1 MKQTL
6 PLALR
11 NLMRNH
17 QRTLTT
23 LTLAL
28 RNLMRNRQ
36 RSMTTLLAMVVG
48 VGAILIFGGYSHDIT
63 NEMQTDF
70 VQRSGHLQIQRSG
83 YFLYGSGNSAAYG
96 IPGYEKLIAALKSDP
111 VLKQMVVV
119 VTPTLQLGGIAGN
132 FNAGVSRTVLVQ
144 GMVAADEAQLRKWND
159 YALPLIARPLPL
171 NGSGPDAIVIGEG
184 VARVLQ
190 LCAELKVSNC
200 DAQRKAADSAATG
213 APPADAPP
221 DLAALSALEAPP
233 VQDKKDK
240 GTQIEVLA
248 TNVHGAPNVGSFTVI
263 KAEQLGVK
271 ELDDVHVAMHLP
283 SAQRLVYGRDAPQV
297 TAVLIQLQ
305 HTDQIP
311 AARARIQELLSKD
324 FKGADLAILDFD
336 TLNPYYGQT
345 NRMFSALFGF
355 VFVLIGAIVVFVVS
369 NTMSMTIYERT
380 VEIGTLRAIGQR
392 CSGIEALFITEG
404 ALLGIIGSAL
414 GVLIALVISG
424 AINFSGLTWIPPSR
438 IDPVPLTVRVWGEW
452 PMIALS
458 FCSLTVVAALS
469 AWVPARGAAKQAI
482 VDALR
487 HV

>member
-1 MKQTL
+1 MKQTAIQQTL
-6 PLALR
+6 IPALR
-11 NLMRNH
+11 KLMRNH

-36 RSMTTLLAMVVG
+36 RSLTTLLAMVVG
-48 VGAILIFGGYSHDIT
+48 VSAILIFGGYSRDIT

-70 VQRSGHLQIQRSG
+70 VQRTGHLQIQRKG

-96 IPGYEKLIAALKSDP
+96 IAGYEKLIAALKNDP
-111 VLKQMVVV
+111 VLKSMVLVA
-119 VTPTLQLGGIAGN
+119 TPALQLGGIAGN
-132 FNAGVSRTVLVQ
+132 FNAGVSRTVLIQ
-144 GMVAADEAQLRKWND
+144 GMVAQDQAQLRKWND
-159 YALPLIARPLPL
+159 YGLPLVAHPLPL
-171 NGSGPDAIVIGEG
+171 NGAAPDAIVIGEG

-190 LCAELKVSNC
+190 LCTELKVPLC
-200 DAQRKAADSAATG
+200 DAQHDQADTTAN
-213 APPADAPP
+213 DAPP
-221 DLAALSALEAPP
+221 DLAALSALEAP
-233 VQDKKDK
+233 VERKKA
-240 GTQIEVLA
+240 TQIEVLA
-248 TNVHGAPNVGSFTVI
+248 TNVHGAPNVGSFNVI
-263 KAEQLGVK
+263 KAEQQGVK

-283 SAQRLVYGRDAPQV
+283 NAQRLVYGRDPPQV
-297 TAVLIQLQ
+297 TAVIVQLQ

-311 AARARIQELLSKD
+311 EARARIEQLLAKE
-324 FKGADLAILDFD
+324 FADAKLDVLDFR
-336 TLNPYYGQT
+336 TINPYYDQT

-355 VFVLIGAIVVFVVS
+355 VFVLIGAIVIFVVS

-414 GVLIALVISG
+414 GVLIALVI
-424 AINFSGLTWIPPSR
+424 AAVVNISGLTWIPPSR
-438 IDPVPLTVRVWGEW
+438 IDPIPLTVRVWGEW
-452 PMIALS
+452 SMIVLA
-458 FCSLTVVAALS
+458 FGGLTVVAALS
-469 AWVPARGAAKQAI
+469 AWLPARGAAKQPI

>member
-1 MKQTL
+1 MKLTL
-6 PLALR
+6 PPALR

-48 VGAILIFGGYSHDIT
+48 VGAILIFGGYSRDIT

-70 VQRSGHLQIQRSG
+70 VQRSGHLQIQRAG

-96 IPGYEKLIAALKSDP
+96 IPGYEKLIAALKNDP

-144 GMVAADEAQLRKWND
+144 GMVAQDEAQLRKWND
-159 YALPLIARPLPL
+159 YGLPLIPRPLPL
-171 NGSGPDAIVIGEG
+171 NGSGPDSIVIGEG

-190 LCAELKVSNC
+190 LCTELKVTKC
-200 DAQRKAADSAATG
+200 DAQHKGADTAAGG

-221 DLAALSALEAPP
+221 DLAALSALEAAPARTT
-233 VQDKKDK
+233 K

-248 TNVHGAPNVGSFTVI
+248 TNVHGAPNVGSFNVI

-311 AARARIQELLSKD
+311 AARARIQELLAKD
-324 FKGADLAILDFD
+324 FKGADLDILDFD

-392 CSGIEALFITEG
+392 TSGIESLFITEG

-414 GVLIALVISG
+414 GVLVALVISG

-452 PMIALS
+452 PMIAGA
-458 FCSLTVVAALS
+458 FCGLTVVAALS

>member
-1 MKQTL
+1 MKLTL
-6 PLALR
+6 PPALR

-48 VGAILIFGGYSHDIT
+48 VGAILIFGGYSRDIT

-96 IPGYEKLIAALKSDP
+96 IPGYEKLIAALKNDP
-111 VLKQMVVV
+111 VLKEMVVV

-144 GMVAADEAQLRKWND
+144 GMVAQDEAQLRKWND
-159 YALPLIARPLPL
+159 YGLPLVARPLPL
-171 NGSGPDAIVIGEG
+171 NGSGPDSIVIGEG

-190 LCAELKVSNC
+190 LCTELKVSKC
-200 DAQRKAADSAATG
+200 DAQHKAADTAANG

-233 VQDKKDK
+233 ARSSK

-297 TAVLIQLQ
+297 TAVLIQLR

-311 AARARIQELLSKD
+311 AARARIQELISKD
-324 FKGADLAILDFD
+324 FKGADLDILDFD

-369 NTMSMTIYERT
+369 NTMSMTIVERT

-392 CSGIEALFITEG
+392 CSGIESLFITEG

-438 IDPVPLTVRVWGEW
+438 IDPIPLTVRVWGEW
-452 PMIALS
+452 SMIALA
-458 FCSLTVVAALS
+458 FCGLTVVAALS
-469 AWVPARGAAKQAI
+469 AWVPARGAAKQPI